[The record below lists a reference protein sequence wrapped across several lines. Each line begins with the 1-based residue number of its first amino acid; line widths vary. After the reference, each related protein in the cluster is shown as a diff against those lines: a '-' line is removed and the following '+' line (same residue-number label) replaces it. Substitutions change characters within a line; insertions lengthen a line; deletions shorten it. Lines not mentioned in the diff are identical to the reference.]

1 MPRLHLFEI
10 EDLPWYP
17 AVIRE
22 GQTDFL
28 RFMMQTFDVFRAVI
42 PHLKEAR
49 KSSGENHLV
58 DFCSGGGG
66 SMLLIRKHLKD
77 NEGEPFEATLS
88 DLYPNIKAFEYV
100 KEQSNG
106 DINYQIASVDATN
119 LPADTPK
126 GFWTI
131 FNGFHHF
138 QPTQAKQILTTAV
151 QRKSPI
157 GIFEPIDKSFLQIL
171 INTVVLTILI
181 FLFTPFVRP
190 FKWSRLLFTY
200 IIPLIPICTVWD
212 GFVSVLRLYTPKDM
226 RKMVEEIPE
235 ATQYEWKIGK
245 AKHMFGVVIYLIG
258 WQRKDTQTAK

>member
-17 AVIRE
+17 RVIRE

-28 RFMMQTFDVFRAVI
+28 RFLMQLFDVFRAVI
-42 PHLKEAR
+42 PYLKEALD
-49 KSSGENHLV
+49 KSQQHHLI

-66 SMLLIRKHLKD
+66 SMLLIRKHLKK
-77 NEGEPFEATLS
+77 NEAQEFRATLS
-88 DLYPNIKAFEYV
+88 DLYPNTHAFEFV
-100 KEQSNG
+100 KQQSG
-106 DINYQIASVDATN
+106 GEIDYQSVSVDVTN
-119 LPADTPK
+119 LPDTTPR

-138 QPTQAKQILTTAV
+138 RPSQAKKILTKAIE
-151 QRKSPI
+151 QRVPI
-157 GIFEPIDKSFLQIL
+157 GIFEPIDKSIFQIL
-171 INTVVLTILI
+171 INTLVLFVLI

-190 FKWSRLLFTY
+190 FKWSRLFFTY

-226 RKMVEEIPE
+226 QKMIDQIPE
-235 ATQYEWKIGK
+235 ADQYDWKIGK
-245 AKHMFGVVIYLIG
+245 ARHMFGVVIYLIG
-258 WQRKDTQTAK
+258 IPK